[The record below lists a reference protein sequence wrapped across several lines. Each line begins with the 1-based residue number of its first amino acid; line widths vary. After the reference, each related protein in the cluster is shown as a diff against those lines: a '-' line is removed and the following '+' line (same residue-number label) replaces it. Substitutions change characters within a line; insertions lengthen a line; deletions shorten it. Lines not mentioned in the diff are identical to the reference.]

1 MAQTNSACGSG
12 QGTGPAPDG
21 YYHQGYAENM
31 DMDILNTS
39 HQMPRQQQQ
48 QNHAQQ
54 QKPQQYTN
62 YGTYYQSTTYCEPG
76 FSGDTRQHSQQ
87 DHQQSRQQD
96 QIDFEQDLGAALGID
111 TPGPNQQGSL
121 DQGQDNSHNIWAQF
135 LESQQESIL
144 AWDEDRQ
151 LAQTSPQRQPTSV
164 AEQSNDTNDQYQ
176 YSNDGD
182 GANMVGYSQ
191 MNNQYGMYREPY
203 VAMAYQQTTTSL
215 PPRLQPQQQIQET
228 SQSRHYE
235 FISQRQ
241 PKSYPIYGPQQS
253 QHPSVDQPYAPMRPH
268 QPPAQQQQQSRQPP
282 MTTDMSSQIPSPMHG
297 TMQAPLQKSM
307 PSTPVMTAANSA
319 NAKVGTVLYAP
330 VLPQQS
336 PQREA
341 IQQQVRTH
349 NMQSTPAI
357 VSASLQSQT
366 IPPQKQ
372 IQQQVLSQPVHP
384 HSHPQVSLPVQQ
396 AAYAQHTLLPQLQQR
411 QQATP
416 NAVRPSKH
424 KPQTNAKRQP
434 SQHSTPVLQNKFV
447 PPPTPSS
454 NSSSTS
460 MAFEPS
466 RKRVRNASANVVTK
480 IATTDLKSVAA
491 TAIPMTHARDSGSSA
506 ASPTSSALNIPRQE
520 NNDAK
525 NQKVRRNGSP
535 VIPIIPAAAQ
545 LSTQAGFQSL
555 ANAPTTIAP
564 LQSPAAIVQQH
575 MLDSQMEAQ
584 AALNTISRPL
594 QSAKVLPATSQ
605 NTHTSVI
612 LQSVGPSQAMQAV
625 IKAPVGPT
633 DLETF
638 PHAQK
643 PQYVNNNAKVSTALS
658 STLKVEKGDE
668 LPRLPKLT
676 DIDRDELLATMVAE
690 SEYVDPPMT
699 RSEYIA
705 SLGTMP
711 DLVTTVPYNRLEYFA
726 KSSIPSDI
734 SAEVYA
740 REGTE
745 AAIASRLPP
754 FALHHLEYSLLKN
767 DINHLH
773 VTTYLNIRNGILRL
787 WRMNHHVSVTR
798 AEAAG
803 CARDPRFFG
812 LAEAAFELLVRHG
825 YINFGVVDIPRC
837 RNNFPYVLPIPPVR
851 RPRLRI
857 VVIGAGMAG
866 LGCARQLDGLFK
878 QYDDF
883 MSGYEA
889 TPEIVI
895 LEGRPRIGGRVY
907 SAPLRKDGNQK
918 SGSHKVDLGGQ
929 IITGFGNGN
938 PLAVIV
944 RKQLGIKCHELQDAG
959 ALYDEVVGGEVS
971 ASLDRGAEGLFN
983 DMLDRVAVYRAP
995 IVLPHTV
1002 EGDVSLVTSGKDPTG
1017 DGGRTIARMEAN
1029 AVDLPPLEPTAD
1041 IGSYPLKTVG
1051 RPYVAKTAKTALD
1064 VKLEDLGYVVSKDCE
1079 RGGTPTALTTPPLP
1093 QQAPTLGAT
1102 LDGQLDIVR
1111 QLADLTAQD
1120 LRLIN
1125 WHYANLEYANATS
1138 VHNLSLGSWDQ
1149 DDGNEFSGKHTMLEN
1164 GGYMLVPRAL
1174 YLFPT
1179 RLDVRFKSSVQS
1191 VEYDGSKDSGRK
1203 QFTVTMHSGDHISA
1217 DRVICTVPLGVL
1229 KAGSIS
1235 FQPDLPEKKKESIQK
1250 LGFGV
1255 LNKVVLVYDRSFWDP
1270 DKDIVG
1276 VARDNSG
1283 SANPLD
1289 QDSYREGRGR
1299 FYMFWNCTKVVGKYC
1314 LVALMAG
1321 HAAFDTSRHPDEVLI
1336 RDATHV
1342 LSRMYPAASIPHPTE
1357 TIITRWHQDPFT
1369 RGSYSYVG
1377 PNATGED
1384 YDILAAPTCDD
1395 NLFFAG
1401 EATSRTHPATVHGAY
1416 LSGLRAAE
1424 EVFRTVV
1431 GDITLASPLVKP
1443 RLRPNLP
1450 LQSETVT
1457 FPPPPK
1463 SAYVGET
1470 PPVPQPVKLPHIPL
1484 EDLEMIPVDEGMP
1497 IKRRSKPGP
1506 KPKVKYTTPAQSV
1519 VVSTPT
1525 TSQSQ
1530 TQSSSFRIIS
1540 SNEHSPTKNG
1550 EAKAT
1555 IDIHLH
1561 LLRAQQLR
1569 DQRLAAHAR
1578 ECEVAV
1584 SKALGSAVP
1593 QKPEK
1598 AHLNPFILFQ
1608 KVSWDACRVI
1618 AEQQRR
1624 MTTGDSNAK
1633 PTVADIRAILSQ
1645 RWRNLTDEEK
1655 LPVIE
1660 ETNRNRVANER
1671 RFAEYKLQMVKYEE
1685 NVKQFRENWY
1695 KEHESAP
1702 SKEEKQEF
1710 ELAGAAA

>member
-1 MAQTNSACGSG
+1 MAQSNSACGSG
-12 QGTGPAPDG
+12 QGTGPAPGG
-21 YYHQGYAENM
+21 YYQQGYAANM

-39 HQMPRQQQQ
+39 HQIQRQQQQ
-48 QNHAQQ
+48 QNHSQQ

-76 FSGDTRQHSQQ
+76 FSGDTSQHNQHDNQQ
-87 DHQQSRQQD
+87 PRQQD

-111 TPGPNQQGSL
+111 TPGSGSPNQQGSL
-121 DQGQDNSHNIWAQF
+121 DQVQVDGHNIWAQF

-144 AWDEDRQ
+144 GWDADRQ
-151 LAQTSPQRQPTSV
+151 LPQTSEQRQHASV
-164 AEQSNDTNDQYQ
+164 PEQSNDGHDQYQ

-182 GANMVGYSQ
+182 GSNMVGYSQ
-191 MNNQYGMYREPY
+191 TNNQYGMYGEPY
-203 VAMAYQQTTTSL
+203 VDMSYQPTNTLL
-215 PPRLQPQQQIQET
+215 PPRLQPQKPIQET
-228 SQSRHYE
+228 SQSQNYE
-235 FISQRQ
+235 FISQQQ
-241 PKSYPIYGPQQS
+241 PKSYPIYGHQQS
-253 QHPSVDQPYAPMRPH
+253 QHPSFDQPYAPMSPH
-268 QPPAQQQQQSRQPP
+268 QLPAPQPQQRGQPQ
-282 MTTDMSSQIPSPMHG
+282 MQTDMSSQMSSRTHG
-297 TMQAPLQKSM
+297 MMLAPLQKSI
-307 PSTPVMTAANSA
+307 PSTQVANSA
-319 NAKVGTVLYAP
+319 NAKVGIGLYAP
-330 VLPQQS
+330 ALPQQA

-341 IQQQVRTH
+341 IQQQSHIVRTH
-349 NMQSTPAI
+349 NIQSTPAI
-357 VSASLQSQT
+357 VSASLLSQT
-366 IPPQKQ
+366 DPTQKKV
-372 IQQQVLSQPVHP
+372 QQQVLSQPVHA
-384 HSHPQVSLPVQQ
+384 HSLPSVSLPVQQ
-396 AAYAQHTLLPQLQQR
+396 TVHAQHTLLPQLQQR
-411 QQATP
+411 QQGLP
-416 NAVRPSKH
+416 NAVPPSMP
-424 KPQTNAKRQP
+424 KPQTNAKRQL
-434 SQHSTPVLQNKFV
+434 SQYSTSVLENEFV
-447 PPPTPSS
+447 SPPTPTS
-454 NSSSTS
+454 NSYSTS
-460 MAFEPS
+460 IAFEHA
-466 RKRVRNASANVVTK
+466 RKRARNTSGKVVTK
-480 IATTDLKSVAA
+480 IATPDLKSVAA
-491 TAIPMTHARDSGSSA
+491 TAIPMTQAMNSGSSA
-506 ASPTSSALNIPRQE
+506 ASPTLSALKIPRRE
-520 NNDAK
+520 DNNAK
-525 NQKVRRNGSP
+525 NKKVKRNGSP
-535 VIPIIPAAAQ
+535 VISIIPEAAQ

-555 ANAPTTIAP
+555 PNAHKTIAP
-564 LQSPAAIVQQH
+564 LHS
-575 MLDSQMEAQ
+575 
-584 AALNTISRPL
+584 ISRPVR
-594 QSAKVLPATSQ
+594 SADVLPATTQ
-605 NTHTSVI
+605 KPHTSVI
-612 LQSVGPSQAMQAV
+612 ARSMGSSQAMQAV
-625 IKAPVGPT
+625 VKSPMGPT
-633 DLETF
+633 DLQPF
-638 PHAQK
+638 PHPKK
-643 PQYVNNNAKVSTALS
+643 PLYASNNAKISMGSS

-668 LPRLPKLT
+668 PPGLPKLT

-705 SLGTMP
+705 SLGDIP

-726 KSSIPSDI
+726 KSSIPSDV

-907 SAPLRKDGNQK
+907 SAPLRNDGNQK

-959 ALYDEVVGGEVS
+959 ALYDEVVGGAVS

-1002 EGDVSLVTSGKDPTG
+1002 EGDVSLITSGKDPTG

-1029 AVDLPPLEPTAD
+1029 AVDLPPLEPTTE

-1102 LDGQLDIVR
+1102 LNGQLDIVR

-1179 RLDVRFKSSVQS
+1179 RLDVRFKSSVKS
-1191 VEYDGSKDSGRK
+1191 VAYDGSKEAGRK
-1203 QFTVTMHSGDHISA
+1203 KFTVTMHSGDHISA

-1235 FQPDLPEKKKESIQK
+1235 FQPDLPEKKKESIQN

-1276 VARDNSG
+1276 VARDNNG

-1289 QDSYREGRGR
+1289 QDSYRDGRGR

-1342 LSRMYPAASIPHPTE
+1342 LSRMYPAASIPHPME
-1357 TIITRWHQDPFT
+1357 TIITRWHQDPFS

-1443 RLRPNLP
+1443 RLRSNFP

-1463 SAYVGET
+1463 SAYVGES

-1484 EDLEMIPVDEGMP
+1484 DDLEMIPVDEGMP
-1497 IKRRSKPGP
+1497 FKRRAKPGP
-1506 KPKVKYTTPAQSV
+1506 KPKVKSAIPAPSAV
-1519 VVSTPT
+1519 ASTPS

-1530 TQSSSFRIIS
+1530 TQNSSFGM
-1540 SNEHSPTKNG
+1540 KNG

-1555 IDIHLH
+1555 INLHLH

-1584 SKALGSAVP
+1584 SKALGSAAP

-1624 MTTGDSNAK
+1624 ITTGDSNAK
-1633 PTVADIRAILSQ
+1633 PTIADIRAVLSQ
-1645 RWRNLTDEEK
+1645 KWRNLTDEEK
-1655 LPVIE
+1655 QPVIE

-1671 RFAEYKLQMVKYEE
+1671 RFAEYKLQMLKYEE

-1710 ELAGAAA
+1710 ELAGAVA

>member
-1 MAQTNSACGSG
+1 MAQSNSACGSG
-12 QGTGPAPDG
+12 QGTDPVPGG
-21 YYHQGYAENM
+21 YYQQRFAANM

-39 HQMPRQQQQ
+39 HQNHRQQQQ
-48 QNHAQQ
+48 QNHSHQ

-62 YGTYYQSTTYCEPG
+62 YGTYYQSATYCELG
-76 FSGDTRQHSQQ
+76 FSGDASHHSQQ
-87 DHQQSRQQD
+87 DHHQPRQQD

-111 TPGPNQQGSL
+111 TPGSGSPNQQGSL
-121 DQGQDNSHNIWAQF
+121 DQGQDDDHNIWAQF

-144 AWDEDRQ
+144 AWDQDRQ
-151 LAQTSPQRQPTSV
+151 SPQTSEQPQHASR
-164 AEQSNDTNDQYQ
+164 SNDGHNQYQ
-176 YSNDGD
+176 YSNNGD
-182 GANMVGYSQ
+182 GPNIIGYSQ
-191 MNNQYGMYREPY
+191 ANSQYGMYGEPY
-203 VAMAYQQTTTSL
+203 VAMPYQPTTTPL
-215 PPRLQPQQQIQET
+215 PHRLQPQQQIQAK
-228 SQSRHYE
+228 SQHYE
-235 FISQRQ
+235 FISQQQ
-241 PKSYPIYGPQQS
+241 PKSYPIYGHQQS
-253 QHPSVDQPYAPMRPH
+253 QHPSFDQSYAPMPPH
-268 QPPAQQQQQSRQPP
+268 QRPGSQQQQQQQPGQP
-282 MTTDMSSQIPSPMHG
+282 QMQTGMSSQMSSSMHG
-297 TMQAPLQKSM
+297 MMQAPLQKSM
-307 PSTPVMTAANSA
+307 PSTSVGNSA
-319 NAKVGTVLYAP
+319 DAKVGTGLYSPA
-330 VLPQQS
+330 LQQRS
-336 PQREA
+336 SQGEY
-341 IQQQVRTH
+341 IQQQSHMVPTH
-349 NMQSTPAI
+349 NIQSTPAI

-366 IPPQKQ
+366 TPPQKQ
-372 IQQQVLSQPVHP
+372 IQPPVLSQPVHP
-384 HSHPQVSLPVQQ
+384 HSHPQVSLPAQQ
-396 AAYAQHTLLPQLQQR
+396 ASYAQPMLLPQPQQR
-411 QQATP
+411 QQAPP
-416 NAVRPSKH
+416 NAVPLSRPN
-424 KPQTNAKRQP
+424 PQKP
-434 SQHSTPVLQNKFV
+434 SQHSTPVLQNKFF
-447 PPPTPSS
+447 PPPTPAS

-460 MAFEPS
+460 MAFEPA
-466 RKRVRNASANVVTK
+466 RKRARNASANVATK
-480 IATTDLKSVAA
+480 IAAPNLKSVAA
-491 TAIPMTHARDSGSSA
+491 SAIPMTQSMNSRSSA
-506 ASPTSSALNIPRQE
+506 ASPTLSALKIPRRE
-520 NNDAK
+520 DNDAK
-525 NQKVRRNGSP
+525 SKKVKRNGSP
-535 VIPIIPAAAQ
+535 VIPIIPETAQ

-555 ANAPTTIAP
+555 PNAHTTIAL
-564 LQSPAAIVQQH
+564 LQSPAATG
-575 MLDSQMEAQ
+575 SQMESQ
-584 AALNTISRPL
+584 AALNTISPPV
-594 QSAKVLPATSQ
+594 QSADVLPATTQ
-605 NTHTSVI
+605 KTHTTVIARSVV
-612 LQSVGPSQAMQAV
+612 SPQAMQAV
-625 IKAPVGPT
+625 VKAPVGPT
-633 DLETF
+633 DLQPF
-638 PHAQK
+638 SHPPLYAS
-643 PQYVNNNAKVSTALS
+643 NNAKVSIAS
-658 STLKVEKGDE
+658 SSMLKVENADDPPG
-668 LPRLPKLT
+668 LPKLT
-676 DIDRDELLATMVAE
+676 DIDRDEILATMVAE

-705 SLGTMP
+705 SLGHMP
-711 DLVTTVPYNRLEYFA
+711 EMVTTVPYNRLEYFA

-907 SAPLRKDGNQK
+907 SAPLRKDGNDK

-959 ALYDEVVGGEVS
+959 ALYDEVVGGAVS
-971 ASLDRGAEGLFN
+971 ASLDRAAEGLFN

-1002 EGDVSLVTSGKDPTG
+1002 EGDVSLITSGKDPTG

-1029 AVDLPPLEPTAD
+1029 AVDLPPLEPTAE

-1051 RPYVAKTAKTALD
+1051 RPYVAKTARTALD
-1064 VKLEDLGYVVSKDCE
+1064 VKLEDLGYIVSKDCE

-1111 QLADLTAQD
+1111 QLADLTPQD

-1138 VHNLSLGSWDQ
+1138 IHNLSLGSWDQ
-1149 DDGNEFSGKHTMLEN
+1149 DDGNEFSGKHTMVEN

-1179 RLDVRFKSSVQS
+1179 RLDVRFKSSVKS
-1191 VEYDGSKDSGRK
+1191 IAYDESKEAGRK
-1203 QFTVTMHSGDHISA
+1203 KFTVTMHSGDHISA

-1229 KAGSIS
+1229 KANGIS
-1235 FQPDLPEKKKESIQK
+1235 FQPDLPEKKKESIQN

-1276 VARDNSG
+1276 VARDNNG
-1283 SANPLD
+1283 SANQLD
-1289 QDSYREGRGR
+1289 QDSYRDGRGR

-1357 TIITRWHQDPFT
+1357 TIITRWHQDPFS

-1384 YDILAAPTCDD
+1384 YDILAAPTCDN

-1443 RLRPNLP
+1443 RLRPNFP

-1470 PPVPQPVKLPHIPL
+1470 PPVPKPVKLPHIPL
-1484 EDLEMIPVDEGMP
+1484 EDFDMIPVDEGMP
-1497 IKRRSKPGP
+1497 IKRRAKPGP
-1506 KPKVKYTTPAQSV
+1506 KPKVKFATPAPSAV
-1519 VVSTPT
+1519 APTPI

-1530 TQSSSFRIIS
+1530 TQNFTFRIIS
-1540 SNEHSPTKNG
+1540 PNGHSPTKNG
-1550 EAKAT
+1550 DAKAT
-1555 IDIHLH
+1555 MDLHLH

-1584 SKALGSAVP
+1584 SKALGSTVP

-1598 AHLNPFILFQ
+1598 SHLNPFILFQ

-1624 MTTGDSNAK
+1624 ITTGDTNAK
-1633 PTVADIRAILSQ
+1633 PTAADVRAILSQ
-1645 RWRNLTDEEK
+1645 KWRNLTDEEK
-1655 LPVIE
+1655 QPVIE

-1685 NVKQFRENWY
+1685 TVKQFRENWY

-1710 ELAGAAA
+1710 ELAGAVA